1 MISDNGG
8 YSTTEPRPSE
18 LLVTEDSLFPSNIME
33 TTGNKTTTLVL
44 PETGEEN
51 LFKES
56 DGSEEAEETSEIKEL
71 DASMSKQAQIDTTL
85 KPSGTNAIM
94 D

>member
-1 MISDNGG
+1 
-8 YSTTEPRPSE
+8 
-18 LLVTEDSLFPSNIME
+18 
-33 TTGNKTTTLVL
+33 VL